1 MKMST
6 MNEAKDE
13 FLPVYKSDLL
23 QALPND
29 EQAQRDID
37 DLVSI
42 LSSAN
47 LDDYVVRSFVEII
60 GDAMDDQALTPVNL
74 RRYLNALRAAL

>member
-1 MKMST
+1 MAL
-6 MNEAKDE
+6 NEAKDE

-29 EQAQRDID
+29 EQAQIDID
-37 DLVSI
+37 DLVRI
-42 LSSAN
+42 LSNAN

-60 GDAMDDQALTPVNL
+60 GDAMDDQALTPVYL

>member
-1 MKMST
+1 MAL
-6 MNEAKDE
+6 NEAKDE

-29 EQAQRDID
+29 EQAQKDID

-47 LDDYVVRSFVEII
+47 LDDYVVRSFVDII
-60 GDAMDDQALTPVNL
+60 GNAMDDHALTSVNL
-74 RRYLNALRAAL
+74 RRYVNALRQVVKE

>member
-1 MKMST
+1 MAL
-6 MNEAKDE
+6 NEAKDE
-13 FLPVYKSDLL
+13 FLPVYKSDLS

-29 EQAQRDID
+29 EQAQKDID

-47 LDDYVVRSFVEII
+47 LDDYVVRSFVDII
-60 GDAMDDQALTPVNL
+60 GNAIDDQALTPVNL